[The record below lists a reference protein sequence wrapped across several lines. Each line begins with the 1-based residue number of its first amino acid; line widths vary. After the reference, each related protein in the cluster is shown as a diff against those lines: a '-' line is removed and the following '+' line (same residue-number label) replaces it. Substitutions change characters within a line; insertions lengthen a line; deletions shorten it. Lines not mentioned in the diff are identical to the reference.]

1 LVRAWL
7 AHKGVCVDAGQWA
20 RNVSRSYR
28 ARLPAGSGERTTQ
41 RVVAGKVEKKVLRKG
56 IKRENVQDQ
65 EQGEESPFS
74 TLLRRRENALVR
86 GGRMRQG
93 G

>member
-1 LVRAWL
+1 
-7 AHKGVCVDAGQWA
+7 
-20 RNVSRSYR
+20 
-28 ARLPAGSGERTTQ
+28 
-41 RVVAGKVEKKVLRKG
+41 VVAGKVEKKVLRKG